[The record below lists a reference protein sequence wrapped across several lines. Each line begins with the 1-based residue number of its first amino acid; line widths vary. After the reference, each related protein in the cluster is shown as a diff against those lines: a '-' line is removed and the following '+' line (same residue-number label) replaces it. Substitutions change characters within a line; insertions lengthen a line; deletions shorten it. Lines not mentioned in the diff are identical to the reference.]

1 MTSVRLERFAI
12 RAAMKRT
19 LCLLV
24 AFSALAPLRAE
35 APKVPATAVL
45 AEFDRLATLPLWPGF
60 EPGKTPVAVYDGER
74 TVLAH
79 HPSPPTEFKPEG
91 DLRVFPGRHSQMN
104 ANMSIDLGGV
114 KTATLIVNPKGSG
127 SARDWASTLIHE
139 TFHVFQRQRHPTWQ
153 GNEGE
158 LFLYPAGDAAL
169 LAARRLETE
178 GLRRA
183 LRAADAKE
191 AACWTGQALQRRRE
205 RFGHMPPGAVG
216 YERGSELN
224 EGLAT
229 FVEKL
234 SLGKAQGPD
243 LPAAEY
249 GAEAV
254 RDRVYSIGYAE
265 ATLLDR
271 FDPAWRRTLEDGKTA
286 SLDELLAQA
295 IAGKPAAA
303 CGFTPAE
310 AGAAQEKAK
319 ADVLALVREK
329 RETRDTFLAR
339 PGWKIEIVAAAHPL
353 ELRGFDP
360 LNVSLLAPGEILH
373 GRYLELGHEGS
384 SLKVLDAQAL
394 TQGAGEHPLFNG
406 VKDLRMT
413 GLPAEPKTRQ
423 DGDFTV
429 IEAAGLTAKLKGA
442 KAEKGDQSIKFILP

>member
-1 MTSVRLERFAI
+1 
-12 RAAMKRT
+12 MKRT
-19 LCLLV
+19 LCLLIAV
-24 AFSALAPLRAE
+24 SALAPLHAE
-35 APKVPATAVL
+35 APKVSATAVL
-45 AEFDRLATLPLWPGF
+45 AEFDRLAVLPLWPDF
-60 EPGKTPVAVYDGER
+60 DPRQTPVAIYDGER
-74 TVLAH
+74 TILAR
-79 HPSPPTEFKPEG
+79 HPSPPADFKPEG
-91 DLRVFPGRHSQMN
+91 DLRVFPGRYSAMN
-104 ANMSIDLGGV
+104 GNMSIDLGGV
-114 KTATLIVNPKGSG
+114 KTATLIVDPKSGG
-127 SARDWASTLIHE
+127 SARGWASTLIHE
-139 TFHVFQRQRHPTWQ
+139 TFHVFQRRRHPTWQ

-158 LFLYPAGDAAL
+158 LFLYPTGDAAL

-191 AACWTGQALQRRRE
+191 ASCWTGQALQRRRE
-205 RFGHMPPGAVG
+205 RFGHMPPGAVA

-243 LPAAEY
+243 LPTAEY
-249 GAEAV
+249 GAEDI
-254 RDRVYSIGYAE
+254 RDRVYAIGYAE
-265 ATLLDR
+265 AALLGR
-271 FDPAWRRTLEDGKTA
+271 FDPAWRRALEDGKGA
-286 SLDELLAQA
+286 SLDEVLSQA

-310 AGAAQEKAK
+310 VDAARDKAK
-319 ADVLALVREK
+319 TDVLALARTK
-329 RETRDTFLAR
+329 RETRDAFLAR
-339 PGWKIEIVAAAHPL
+339 PGWTIEIVAAAHPL

-373 GRYLELGHEGS
+373 GRYLELGIEGS
-384 SLKVLDAQAL
+384 ALKVLDAQAL

-406 VKDLRMT
+406 FKDLRMT

-429 IEAAGLTAKLKGA
+429 IEGAGITAKLKGA
-442 KAEKGDQSIKFILP
+442 KVEKGNQSIKFILP